1 MPSGAKRR
9 KGVGSVEAGEIHEKA
24 TETMEA
30 RHHTGINRTIAI
42 TVSLVALVMVL
53 GKVKDDNIMRRMFAA
68 QTAELDDWNYFQA
81 RSIKAHMFE
90 LQAQQW
96 QLASATMP
104 SPLTDAQRARI
115 GVAVK
120 KWQGEADRENAEKD
134 KLQRKAEGE
143 EKEYESL
150 RLIDHQFHFAEAL
163 LTLAVT
169 LLAVAALTQGA
180 ALYAVGVVIAALG
193 CAVTLTGFL
202 GWQIELSFL
211 KFLT

>member
-1 MPSGAKRR
+1 
-9 KGVGSVEAGEIHEKA
+9 
-24 TETMEA
+24 MEA

-42 TVSLVALVMVL
+42 TVSFVALVMVL

-68 QTAELDDWNYFQA
+68 QTAELDDWNYYQA

-104 SPLTDAQRARI
+104 APLSDAQRARI
-115 GVAVK
+115 GAAVK
-120 KWQGEADRENAEKD
+120 KWQGEADRENAGKD
-134 KLQRKAEGE
+134 SLQKKAEGE

-150 RLIDHQFHFAEAL
+150 HLTDHQFHFSEAL

-169 LLAVAALTQGA
+169 LFAVAALTQGT
-180 ALYAVGVVIAALG
+180 ALYIVGVVVAAMG
-193 CAVTLTGFL
+193 CIVTLGGFL
-202 GWQIELSFL
+202 GWQIELTFL